1 MLNLLLPMM
10 ANLIKDLVVSE
21 AQSLAAH
28 HVREAINRNLSDDA
42 KEILNMAISSDKSHD
57 KEDIDSL
64 IDDKCDEH

>member
-1 MLNLLLPMM
+1 M
-10 ANLIKDLVVSE
+10 VVSE

-28 HVREAINRNLSDDA
+28 HVKEAIDRNLSDDA

-57 KEDIDSL
+57 KDDIDSL